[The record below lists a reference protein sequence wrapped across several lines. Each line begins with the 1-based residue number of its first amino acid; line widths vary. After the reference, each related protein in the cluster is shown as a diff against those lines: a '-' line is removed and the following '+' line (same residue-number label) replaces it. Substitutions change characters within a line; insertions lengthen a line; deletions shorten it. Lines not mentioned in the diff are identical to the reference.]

1 MVACRVL
8 ADGMR
13 ALGGA
18 LLFGALLFVLWV
30 FARMALRRPGPGE
43 R

>member
-13 ALGGA
+13 AL
-18 LLFGALLFVLWV
+18 GALLFVLWV